1 MSTALNM
8 EKKRR
13 QPASEPKPWVHRAS
27 VNATFPL
34 PPLWVGPTHAPLLCL
49 HWSQWTEV
57 SEQRDKVPSSR
68 PKMRRKTKGLLGM
81 TSHPSYLLLKGPLQG
96 LHLHLFL
103 PEPRVESRA
112 LSLGF
117 CSNLSNL
124 LIGSVMEGRDKK
136 HTVCH
141 RSQHKSQDANSC
153 HQD

>member
-1 MSTALNM
+1 M
-8 EKKRR
+8 
-13 QPASEPKPWVHRAS
+13 
-27 VNATFPL
+27 NATFPL
-34 PPLWVGPTHAPLLCL
+34 PRLWAGPTHAPLLCL
-49 HWSQWTEV
+49 YSSQWTEA

-68 PKMRRKTKGLLGM
+68 SKMRAPQRRRKTKGLLGM

-103 PEPRVESRA
+103 PEPRMESRT

-136 HTVCH
+136 NRVCH
-141 RSQHKSQDANSC
+141 RSQCKSQDANSC
-153 HQD
+153 HM

>member
-1 MSTALNM
+1 M
-8 EKKRR
+8 
-13 QPASEPKPWVHRAS
+13 
-27 VNATFPL
+27 NATFPL
-34 PPLWVGPTHAPLLCL
+34 PRLWAGPTHAPLLCL
-49 HWSQWTEV
+49 YSSQWTEA

-68 PKMRRKTKGLLGM
+68 SKMRAPQRRRKTKGLLGM

-136 HTVCH
+136 NRVCH
-141 RSQHKSQDANSC
+141 RSRCKSQDANSC
-153 HQD
+153 HL